1 MIEKAKE
8 DSLLQQ
14 SEQMKDILDQLE
26 KAKSKEDIKDILDK
40 S

>member
-8 DSLLQQ
+8 DSLLKQ
-14 SEQMKDILDQLE
+14 SKEMQDVLDKLE
-26 KAKSKEDIKDILDK
+26 NAKSKEDIKDILDK